1 MTTLTHRTN
10 TMATKKTIRAP
21 QKSRTEKPAPK
32 KPAPSK
38 ALSAARKASELHT
51 RYGGWALVCGS
62 AEGMGAAYA
71 GRLAREGFD
80 LVLLDM
86 NAPALDAQAKRL
98 QAEFGIETR
107 TLACDL
113 SKPAL
118 VSAAL
123 DALADVEVGLLV
135 FNAAIGAVGPWSEV
149 SLATKMLAV
158 NVNVIA
164 VLMMTDRL
172 SRPMLERGRGGVILT
187 SSMAALQGA
196 PGQAVYAATKS
207 FDLILAESL
216 WGELKDSGVDVLA
229 LIPGM
234 VRTPNFKRSGA
245 DSGENMLLA
254 AVEPE
259 VAVDEA
265 LGALGKEPRTV
276 PGRGWK
282 LAAAASNLVPRRTMI
297 ESIGKRMRGL
307 KKQP

>member
-1 MTTLTHRTN
+1 M
-10 TMATKKTIRAP
+10 
-21 QKSRTEKPAPK
+21 
-32 KPAPSK
+32 
-38 ALSAARKASELHT
+38 
-51 RYGGWALVCGS
+51 
-62 AEGMGAAYA
+62 
-71 GRLAREGFD
+71 
-80 LVLLDM
+80 
-86 NAPALDAQAKRL
+86 
-98 QAEFGIETR
+98 
-107 TLACDL
+107 
-113 SKPAL
+113 
-118 VSAAL
+118 
-123 DALADVEVGLLV
+123 
-135 FNAAIGAVGPWSEV
+135 

>member
-1 MTTLTHRTN
+1 MTTLTHGTN

-32 KPAPSK
+32 KPAPST

-123 DALADVEVGLLV
+123 DALADVLGRLGGL
-135 FNAAIGAVGPWSEV
+135 AGEMSKSGCWS
-149 SLATKMLAV
+149 STPRSAP
-158 NVNVIA
+158 
-164 VLMMTDRL
+164 
-172 SRPMLERGRGGVILT
+172 S
-187 SSMAALQGA
+187 A
-196 PGQAVYAATKS
+196 PG
-207 FDLILAESL
+207 L
-216 WGELKDSGVDVLA
+216 
-229 LIPGM
+229 
-234 VRTPNFKRSGA
+234 R
-245 DSGENMLLA
+245 
-254 AVEPE
+254 
-259 VAVDEA
+259 
-265 LGALGKEPRTV
+265 
-276 PGRGWK
+276 
-282 LAAAASNLVPRRTMI
+282 
-297 ESIGKRMRGL
+297 
-307 KKQP
+307 

>member
-32 KPAPSK
+32 KPAPST

-216 WGELKDSGVDVLA
+216 WGELKDLS
-229 LIPGM
+229 LIH
-234 VRTPNFKRSGA
+234 
-245 DSGENMLLA
+245 
-254 AVEPE
+254 
-259 VAVDEA
+259 
-265 LGALGKEPRTV
+265 
-276 PGRGWK
+276 
-282 LAAAASNLVPRRTMI
+282 I
-297 ESIGKRMRGL
+297 
-307 KKQP
+307 

>member
-1 MTTLTHRTN
+1 MP
-10 TMATKKTIRAP
+10 TKKTPRAAP
-21 QKSRTEKPAPK
+21 KAPARKPAPRQARAAATR
-32 KPAPSK
+32 PAQNK
-38 ALSAARKASELHT
+38 ARSAARAASDLYA

-71 GRLAREGFD
+71 ERLAREGFD

-86 NAPALDAQAKRL
+86 NAPALAAQAKRL
-98 QAEFGIETR
+98 RAEHGIATR
-107 TLACDL
+107 SLACDL
-113 SKPAL
+113 SEPAR
-118 VSAAL
+118 VNAAL
-123 DALADVEVGLLV
+123 DALADIKVGLLI
-135 FNAAIGAVGPWSEV
+135 FNAAIGAVGPWDEV

-172 SRPMLERGRGGVILT
+172 SRPMIERGRGGIVLT

-216 WGELKDSGVDVLA
+216 WGELKERGVDVLA

-245 DSGENMLLA
+245 DSGEGMLLA
-254 AVEPE
+254 AVEPKE
-259 VAVDEA
+259 AVDEA
-265 LGALGKEPRTV
+265 LSALGKEPRTV
-276 PGRGWK
+276 PGRVWK
-282 LAAAASNLVPRRTMI
+282 LAAAASSLVPRTAMI
-297 ESIGKRMRGL
+297 ESIGKRMSGL

>member
-1 MTTLTHRTN
+1 
-10 TMATKKTIRAP
+10 MATKTT
-21 QKSRTEKPAPK
+21 SRPAPESRSDK
-32 KPAPSK
+32 AARSK
-38 ALSAARKASELHT
+38 SPSAARKASELYA

-71 GRLAREGFD
+71 ERLAREGFD
-80 LVLLDM
+80 LVLLDL
-86 NAPALDAQAKRL
+86 NAPAIAALAKRL
-98 QAEFGIETR
+98 QAEYGVATR

-113 SKPAL
+113 GQPKS
-118 VSAAL
+118 VTAAL
-123 DALADVEVGLLV
+123 DKLADIEIGLLV
-135 FNAAIGAVGPWSEV
+135 FNAAMGAVGPWAEV

-164 VLMMTDRL
+164 VLLVTDRL
-172 SRPMLERGRGGVILT
+172 SRPMLERGRGGIILT
-187 SSMAALQGA
+187 SSMSALQGA

-216 WGELKDSGVDVLA
+216 WGELKAHGVDVLA

-245 DSGENMLLA
+245 DSGENLLLA
-254 AVEPE
+254 AVEPQ
-259 VAVDEA
+259 VAVNEA
-265 LGALGKEPRTV
+265 LSALGKEPRTV

-282 LAAAASNLVPRRTMI
+282 LAAAASSLVPRKTMI
-297 ESIGKRMRGL
+297 ETVGKRMSGL